1 MKRRPGRAGHA
12 LLMAAALAS
21 TSACSG
27 RQSALTPAGPIAES
41 IHTLSLVM
49 YGGAVVVTLL
59 VTALMLM
66 PFLRRGSTG
75 DDSWRPSRGL
85 FLLGGG
91 VLLPGLSL
99 TALLFYTSS
108 VGHEMRAAAPNARV
122 TIDATGHIYWWDIA
136 YRRPSGGEPI
146 VSANEVRLPAGEPI
160 EIHLRSADVI
170 HSFWIPSLAGKTD
183 MIPGL
188 VNRMVI
194 EADRPGVYRGVCA
207 EYCGA
212 QHALMAFDV
221 IVMEPAA
228 FDAWLEQEGAP
239 AREPQTEDMQQGR
252 DLFMR
257 GGCGSCHTV
266 RGVSNGKLGP
276 DLTRVG
282 ARRTIA
288 AGTFPNGVGPLAG
301 WIASAQHLKP
311 GNRMPSF
318 GGFDGPQLRALASYM
333 DSLR

>member
-1 MKRRPGRAGHA
+1 MRAGRAGRA
-12 LLMAAALAS
+12 ILLATGLAAMCG
-21 TSACSG
+21 CSG
-27 RQSALTPAGPIAES
+27 RQSALTPAGPIADS

-49 YGGAVVVTLL
+49 YGGAAVVTVL
-59 VTALMLM
+59 VTVLMLA
-66 PFLRRGSTG
+66 PFLRRGSGALVT
-75 DDSWRPSRGL
+75 WRPSRRL
-85 FLLGGG
+85 FLVGGG
-91 VLLPGLSL
+91 VLLPGITL
-99 TALLFYTSS
+99 TALLLYTSS
-108 VGHEMRAAAPNARV
+108 VGHGMRAAAPDARV
-122 TIDATGHIYWWDIA
+122 VIDATGYIYWWEVA
-136 YRRPSGGEPI
+136 YRRPGGGEPI
-146 VSANEVRLPAGEPI
+146 VSANEVRLPAGEPV

-194 EADRPGVYRGVCA
+194 EADRPGIYRGVCA

-228 FDAWLEQEGAP
+228 FDAWLEREGAP
-239 AREPQTEDMQQGR
+239 AREPRTEVLQQGR

-266 RGVSNGKLGP
+266 RGVSSGKLGP

-288 AGTFPNGVGPLAG
+288 AGTLPNGVGPLAG

>member
-1 MKRRPGRAGHA
+1 VLSAG
-12 LLMAAALAS
+12 
-21 TSACSG
+21 ACSG
-27 RQSALTPAGPIAES
+27 RQSALDPAGPIADS

-49 YGGAVVVTLL
+49 YAGAAAVTVL
-59 VTALMLM
+59 VTVLMIA
-66 PFLRRGSTG
+66 PFLRRGSAASA
-75 DDSWRPSRGL
+75 SWRPSRRV
-85 FLLGGG
+85 FLVGGG
-91 VLLPGLSL
+91 VLLPGITL
-99 TALLFYTSS
+99 TVLLIYTSS

-146 VSANEVRLPAGEPI
+146 VSANEVRLPAGEPV

-194 EADRPGVYRGVCA
+194 EADRPGIYRGVCA

-228 FDAWLEQEGAP
+228 FEAWLEREGAP
-239 AREPQTEDMQQGR
+239 AREPQTETLQQGR
-252 DLFMR
+252 DLFVR

-266 RGVSNGKLGP
+266 RGVSTGKLGP

-288 AGTFPNGVGPLAG
+288 AGTLPNGVGPLAG